1 MKEKKVN
8 VAIYGSGIAG
18 LTAAVT
24 LLEHGVRDVC
34 VFEKRPFQGGA
45 ISNTPMCFLAVK
57 TMRDIRTELLK
68 SMQNIHSFPVIWLL
82 RGHGST
88 TVIGFRHL

>member
-45 ISNTPMCFLAVK
+45 IS
-57 TMRDIRTELLK
+57 
-68 SMQNIHSFPVIWLL
+68 IHLCAFWQ
-82 RGHGST
+82 
-88 TVIGFRHL
+88 

>member
-57 TMRDIRTELLK
+57 NDERYQDRAFK
-68 SMQNIHSFPVIWLL
+68 IHSFPVIWLL

>member
-57 TMRDIRTELLK
+57 NDERYQDRAFK
-68 SMQNIHSFPVIWLL
+68 IHAEYTQFSGNMAAARAWINNSYV
-82 RGHGST
+82 
-88 TVIGFRHL
+88 

>member
-34 VFEKRPFQGGA
+34 VFEKKT
-45 ISNTPMCFLAVK
+45 ISGWSNFEYTYVL
-57 TMRDIRTELLK
+57 
-68 SMQNIHSFPVIWLL
+68 S
-82 RGHGST
+82 GSKK
-88 TVIGFRHL
+88 R